1 MIKVESL
8 QGKVDWG
15 IFGALVILAPFF
27 LFPSVEMTWVFI
39 FVPLM
44 WAMRW
49 LVEKRFF
56 ERTILDWGILV
67 LLGQVFVTC
76 NIVPDIGF
84 SLAKISGV
92 VFGIALFYAVVNL
105 VGTEGLIKKAVV
117 LYMAGGV
124 VFAGLAFLGMRSFEG
139 WKAYEEKQLEF
150 LMDLRRLLPRI
161 DFNFSGAEI
170 GFNPNP
176 VGGSLVLLLPLFIVF
191 LYLYKKR
198 YGGGGVKN
206 KLIFYLLV
214 FGLIFELGV
223 LLFTVSRGSW
233 VALLS
238 SSFILLYP
246 IVKKKKIFVIIAVC
260 VLLACVVFYIILIG
274 PEDIKLSGEEIGGK
288 IVNRNE
294 LWAVGINMI
303 VKHPFTGAGL
313 NRLRKDSEI
322 GDTRAHAHN
331 HLIHTAAELGVPGL
345 VAYMAI
351 LIGAGYMCVKVW
363 KKAQDDWMR
372 MAVFGLG
379 WGQVAHLIFGIGDSV
394 PLGSR
399 PGILFWVSVGMIAA
413 IYNIYKKA

>member
-8 QGKVDWG
+8 RGKVDGG
-15 IFGALVILAPFF
+15 IFGVLVVLAPFF
-27 LFPSVEMTWVFI
+27 LFPSVEMTWVFV

-67 LLGQVFVTC
+67 LLGQVFITC
-76 NIVPDIGF
+76 NIVPDIEF

-105 VGTEGLIKKAVV
+105 VRTEGLIKKAVV

-139 WKAYEEKQLEF
+139 WKADEEKQLEF

-161 DFNFSGAEI
+161 DFNLTGAEI

-206 KLIFYLLV
+206 KLIFYLLL

-238 SSFILLYP
+238 SSLILLYP
-246 IVKKKKIFVIIAVC
+246 IVKRKKIYVYITVF

-274 PEDIKLSGEEIGGK
+274 PEDIKLSSKEIGGK

-294 LWAVGINMI
+294 LWAVGIAMI
-303 VKHPFTGAGL
+303 VEHPFTGTGL

-322 GDTRAHAHN
+322 GDKRAHAHN
-331 HLIHTAAELGVPGL
+331 HLIHTAA
-345 VAYMAI
+345 
-351 LIGAGYMCVKVW
+351 
-363 KKAQDDWMR
+363 Q
-372 MAVFGLG
+372 AV
-379 WGQVAHLIFGIGDSV
+379 S
-394 PLGSR
+394 
-399 PGILFWVSVGMIAA
+399 
-413 IYNIYKKA
+413 